1 MHLPVNH
8 RLRPQWRFLA
18 GLCGAYL
25 LVFGIVGAIRTAGEP
40 FFNRGDTE
48 ALGLKTNPAFA
59 WLSVIVGAIVLGGA
73 IVGRNIDHFINIFG
87 GAVFLL
93 SGLVMLLLMQ
103 TPENKLN
110 FEVATCVVSFIVGTI
125 MLIAGMYGK
134 TGTPAEAIAEEVL
147 RHSTRPGDKFAVKP
161 HANK

>member
-25 LVFGIVGAIRTAGEP
+25 LVFGIVGAVRSAGEP
-40 FFNRGDTE
+40 FFSRADTD

-59 WLSVIVGAIVLGGA
+59 WLSIIVGAVVLGGA
-73 IVGRNIDHFINIFG
+73 FIGRNIDHWINMIG

-93 SGLVMLLLMQ
+93 AGLFMLLLMQ
-103 TPENKLN
+103 TPANKLN
-110 FEVATCVVSFIVGTI
+110 FEVATTVVSFIIGTI
-125 MLIAGMYGK
+125 LLIAGMYGK
-134 TGTPAEAIAEEVL
+134 VGTPAEAIAEEVL